1 MIIALHSVGIQ
12 EVTLTLTVAQTHRAP
27 LSSSRIRPRRW
38 PPHPLRRR
46 RPRLRPPIGLSPL
59 RRSAASNAAA
69 AAATATS
76 PTGASAATRLT
87 SPPSTAQVR
96 TTLELAPF
104 PGRNQI
110 SLGAKFKQPFVV
122 VATDRR
128 RYRMD
133 R

>member
-1 MIIALHSVGIQ
+1 MIIALHSVIL
-12 EVTLTLTVAQTHRAP
+12 EYKKVTYTNC
-27 LSSSRIRPRRW
+27 
-38 PPHPLRRR
+38 
-46 RPRLRPPIGLSPL
+46 G
-59 RRSAASNAAA
+59 SNAPCAPQQQSNPA
-69 AAATATS
+69 S
-76 PTGASAATRLT
+76 SMASAS
-87 SPPSTAQVR
+87 SPPSSSSASASDWSQSSPPISCVKR
-96 TTLELAPF
+96 GGGGNGDIADRRLRSDSSDESAVDRPGKNTLELAPF